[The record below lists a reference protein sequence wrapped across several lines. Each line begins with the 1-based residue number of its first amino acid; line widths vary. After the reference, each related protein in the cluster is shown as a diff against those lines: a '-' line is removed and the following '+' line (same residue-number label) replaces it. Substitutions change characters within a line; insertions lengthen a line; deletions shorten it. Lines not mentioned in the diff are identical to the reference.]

1 MVLTRIVAQTGYG
14 ASGNRMVALRTN
26 IERSLD
32 NLASNEGGMIF
43 QGLAVVLAKQ
53 RWQDLIACER
63 KKDLG
68 AITVGAD

>member
-1 MVLTRIVAQTGYG
+1 
-14 ASGNRMVALRTN
+14 MVALRTN